1 MTGVFTCLF
10 LFFCPSFLFHLSCS
24 LLLSLPLP
32 SLFLMSFCT
41 MLSSSLLL
49 SGWVL
54 YPLQSHNL
62 APVLCHPL
70 PSLSSRKHLQTTTTQ
85 LQAFLS
91 SQCFSLQL
99 PMLFHSNYF
108 PLTVL
113 YLTSI
118 FFPLTFTLFL
128 LFSSCLSLGTSDS
141 LFTHFCNYRLSSP
154 FSCFFQ
160 VSVFFKIHNLL
171 NFRCG
176 VKWVVVAYPIT
187 RLVATNQVEA
197 YCCYWGN

>member
-1 MTGVFTCLF
+1 MISFAISSSAIPFPHVFLHNALF
-10 LFFCPSFLFHLSCS
+10 LS
-24 LLLSLPLP
+24 LAV
-32 SLFLMSFCT
+32 
-41 MLSSSLLL
+41 
-49 SGWVL
+49 WVG
-54 YPLQSHNL
+54 
-62 APVLCHPL
+62 
-70 PSLSSRKHLQTTTTQ
+70 SLSSPEPQPCTCVVPPSYFSFFPQTSPNNHNPATG
-85 LQAFLS
+85 
-91 SQCFSLQL
+91 FSLLPVFFSETSHAFPLQL
-99 PMLFHSNYF
+99 FS
-108 PLTVL
+108 LTVL
-113 YLTSI
+113 YLASI

-160 VSVFFKIHNLL
+160 VSMFFKIHNLL

-187 RLVATNQVEA
+187 PLVATNQVEA